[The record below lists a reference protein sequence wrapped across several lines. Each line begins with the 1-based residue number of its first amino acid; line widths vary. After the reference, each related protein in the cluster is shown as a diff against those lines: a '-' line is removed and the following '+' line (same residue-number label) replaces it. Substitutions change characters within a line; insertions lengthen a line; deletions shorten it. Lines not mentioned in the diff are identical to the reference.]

1 MLTAVIVAQLIALA
15 FIKFWPVT
23 DTSNRLFQEGDF
35 SEDVIRFEEAII
47 TRQASSPPPPPKPT
61 APIPEPTDE
70 IIEEEITELDDIQFT
85 ENPDS
90 LSTAAIGDQGE
101 EEGPIAGS
109 PEQPPRI
116 IRIIEPSTPDAAQQA
131 NIKAEI
137 TVNFL
142 VGTDG
147 SVEEATIEEIRLYE
161 GPESEDYEIVKTIDY
176 GITEATLNAALQWKF
191 QPAQDEGQPVRAYS
205 TQIFTFGF

>member
-1 MLTAVIVAQLIALA
+1 MLTAVIAAQLIALA
-15 FIKFWPVT
+15 FIKFWPAK
-23 DTSNRLFQEGDF
+23 DTPDKMFQEGDF
-35 SEDVIRFEEAII
+35 SESVIRFEEAII
-47 TRQASSPPPPPKPT
+47 TRQTSSPPPPPKPT

-70 IIEEEITELDDIQFT
+70 IIEEEITDLDDIQFS

-90 LSTAAIGDQGE
+90 LSTAAIGEQGE

-109 PEQPPRI
+109 PAQPPRV
-116 IRIIEPSTPDAAQQA
+116 IRIVEPSTPDAAQQA

-142 VGTDG
+142 IGTDG
-147 SVEEATIEEIRLYE
+147 SVEEAAIEEIRLYE
-161 GPESEDYEIVKTIDY
+161 GPESGDYEIVKTINY

-191 QPAQDEGQPVRAYS
+191 QPARDEGQPVRAYS